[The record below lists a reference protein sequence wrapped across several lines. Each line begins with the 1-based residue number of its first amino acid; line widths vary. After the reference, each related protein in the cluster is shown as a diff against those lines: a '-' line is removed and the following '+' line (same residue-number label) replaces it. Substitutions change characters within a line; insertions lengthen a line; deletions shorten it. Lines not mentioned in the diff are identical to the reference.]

1 MCWNWVLM
9 LVSDFS
15 GCISVIIEEKIM
27 VIVLVVRLFMIFGKF
42 VVYRINVSVK
52 EAISWMIGLEMEEV
66 EIIFIFW
73 RCIWLL
79 ILLKCFVFI
88 FWLLKINIFLWF
100 FSICFVLVVIC
111 FMVFCMFLL
120 MLWKCFDIM
129 WIVIEIIG
137 VSIIKMIDSC

>member
-52 EAISWMIGLEMEEV
+52 EVISWMIGLEMEEV

>member
-1 MCWNWVLM
+1 M

-52 EAISWMIGLEMEEV
+52 EVISWMIGLEMEEV

-73 RCIWLL
+73 RCIRLL

>member
-1 MCWNWVLM
+1 M

-52 EAISWMIGLEMEEV
+52 EVISWMIGLEMEEV
-66 EIIFIFW
+66 ETIFIFW